1 MALVSWRFAG
11 ATSIARWMPYFLN
24 RYKDLD
30 AADLL
35 AAADAAHK
43 TARRRA
49 TGATVDDNNARF
61 WGIAAG
67 TPPGAAQ
74 AVGLTPKSEPSSAFS
89 SISMLVIVA

>member
-1 MALVSWRFAG
+1 MAIRRCDIDRQMDAV
-11 ATSIARWMPYFLN
+11 FLN

-30 AADLL
+30 ASDLL
-35 AAADAAHK
+35 AAADAARK

-49 TGATVDDNNARF
+49 TGATVDDNGARF